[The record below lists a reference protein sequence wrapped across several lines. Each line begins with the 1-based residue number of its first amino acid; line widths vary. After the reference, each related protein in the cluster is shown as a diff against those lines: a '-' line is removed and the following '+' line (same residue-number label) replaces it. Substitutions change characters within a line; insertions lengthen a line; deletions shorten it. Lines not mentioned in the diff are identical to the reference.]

1 MFVFTVDSTSQINPG
16 KVYKQAFRIY
26 PRPVQVDWG
35 TTSFTYQ
42 EGVTHVPTATY
53 KDIHNQ
59 VITCTVK
66 DPQES
71 KGTFDAVASTTDTNY
86 SLQNPSTKFTI
97 AANLIKDV
105 VLKPDQHIE
114 FGKPIIIEDV
124 DGNIYIRK
132 EDYDKDP
139 SIVTDPDHTLLI
151 DPDGNLLKYDKDK
164 GEWVDADLPYT
175 MTIEPNKDANEH
187 KVTISLKNPLDNAWE
202 NHGTDDIVEIFTVD
216 SIKLPNEQYELVYE
230 YEELWVYTGNPIEPS
245 PFNVYIRDVNTKEMK
260 LIDPEDYT
268 LSYNNNIEVT
278 TEDNKAEIIIKANGN
293 YVINDTQYFTI
304 TASKPDVL
312 ELKDDALI
320 QFITATYD
328 AEEGAQIVEDGTV
341 EHIKAGEEHLFLG
354 HLYQRTP
361 IRNVLAQFKND
372 PTKLIVKDQKGNIM
386 GEETYDEFFFGSGY
400 MISLLDDNG
409 QEIDTVQ
416 GILYGDLNCDGMINA
431 ADIVEAQTFIEY
443 YTFDD
448 VEEYFYYSGVVDRK
462 TPKFNAT
469 TIVAIQTF
477 TEYASTD
484 SSVDFN
490 AFDGKYPQIY
500 GGTASSTDAVS
511 VTYKPEDK
519 GEVTNI

>member
-1 MFVFTVDSTSQINPG
+1 
-16 KVYKQAFRIY
+16 
-26 PRPVQVDWG
+26 
-35 TTSFTYQ
+35 
-42 EGVTHVPTATY
+42 
-53 KDIHNQ
+53 
-59 VITCTVK
+59 
-66 DPQES
+66 
-71 KGTFDAVASTTDTNY
+71 
-86 SLQNPSTKFTI
+86 
-97 AANLIKDV
+97 
-105 VLKPDQHIE
+105 
-114 FGKPIIIEDV
+114 
-124 DGNIYIRK
+124 
-132 EDYDKDP
+132 
-139 SIVTDPDHTLLI
+139 
-151 DPDGNLLKYDKDK
+151 
-164 GEWVDADLPYT
+164 
-175 MTIEPNKDANEH
+175 
-187 KVTISLKNPLDNAWE
+187 
-202 NHGTDDIVEIFTVD
+202 
-216 SIKLPNEQYELVYE
+216 
-230 YEELWVYTGNPIEPS
+230 
-245 PFNVYIRDVNTKEMK
+245 MK

-500 GGTASSTDAVS
+500 GGTASSTDAVL
-511 VTYKPEDK
+511 TAYKPED
-519 GEVTNI
+519 